1 MELTARLNDAK
12 YAAFRWR
19 YELSIPKKLAL
30 AIAMAAFTGL
40 MAQVKL
46 VNPLMPDIPITGQTF
61 AALLAAVLMGRR
73 WGAVSMAIFAG
84 LGFVGVP
91 WFSGWQS
98 GLGVTRG
105 YIIGFIFAALFVGY
119 FTDKYIRSRSFFSML
134 ILMIFAN
141 FILIWIPGLIWRVLW
156 LNIVVGTGT
165 PVTFLGSLAGSVTYI
180 PGDIIKAVA
189 AAAIARGI
197 TPKRAFNGEVDKDKW
212 AHWRIP

>member
-1 MELTARLNDAK
+1 MEIAARINHTK
-12 YAAFRWR
+12 YDVFRWR
-19 YELSIPKKLAL
+19 YELTIPKKVAL
-30 AIAMAAFTGL
+30 AFGMAALTGL
-40 MAQVKL
+40 LAQVKV

-61 AALLAAVLMGRR
+61 AVFLAAVLMGRR
-73 WGAVSMAIFAG
+73 WGGISMAIFAG
-84 LGFVGVP
+84 LGFMGVP
-91 WFSGWQS
+91 WFSGWSS

-105 YIIGFIFAALFVGY
+105 YIIGFIPAALFVGY

-134 ILMIFAN
+134 VLMLFAN

-189 AAAIARGI
+189 AAAIARGV
-197 TPKRAFNGEVDKDKW
+197 TPKQAFNGEVDRDKW
-212 AHWRIP
+212 ASWRIP